1 MGEIT
6 LRETAIGVYESAD
19 QYVLAEVHGEFVDLF
34 TKGGFHTLHVN
45 VWKSRF
51 PSKSSFYTGKV
62 WNEAGQAFSVQLEV
76 MKTVAVL
83 SWK

>member
-1 MGEIT
+1 MGEVV

-19 QYVLAEVHGEFVDLF
+19 KKVVAEVHGEFVDLF
-34 TKGGFHTLHVN
+34 TKGGFHTLHAN

-62 WNEAGQAFSVQLEV
+62 WNEAGQSFDAQLEV